1 LTEKGIDEADI
12 NTLTSIIDTCEYAR
26 FAPSSSAAEAE
37 KIYEGASKFIR
48 FVENSIG

>member
-1 LTEKGIDEADI
+1 VTGIQEEEI
-12 NTLTSIIDTCEYAR
+12 NNLASILDTCEFAR
-26 FAPSSSAAEAE
+26 FAPSSSEAEAE